1 MKNEPSISKE
11 NTGPLRSLSEEQDGI
26 ARGRTGLNT
35 SEKLA
40 LRPHWSQ
47 WVATSSWWA
56 SGSAAEQRVWEVYQ
70 D

>member
-40 LRPHWSQ
+40 LRPH
-47 WVATSSWWA
+47 
-56 SGSAAEQRVWEVYQ
+56 
-70 D
+70 